1 MLEEIFFFSF
11 ESKKFEISKTI
22 VTKNMWIEL
31 NVKNYFNE
39 KNKISKKSKSKP
51 QSLNFFQK
59 RNEKIENFDKNSV
72 TLVYLDFSFFNFR
85 SHMINN

>member
-1 MLEEIFFFSF
+1 MTRIMLDEIFFYV
-11 ESKKFEISKTI
+11 SKVKDSEFLRQSLPKICG
-22 VTKNMWIEL
+22 L

-39 KNKISKKSKSKP
+39 INKISKKSKSKS

-72 TLVYLDFSFFNFR
+72 TLVYLEFSFFNFR
-85 SHMINN
+85 AI